1 MRFQTKHLFIAITL
15 ASFWFHGFVIGQEY
29 YKQEGTALLVKVIRQ
44 RDQAQR
50 ELGGL
55 KTMQALGLPR

>member
-1 MRFQTKHLFIAITL
+1 MTHPEVKIEVRCRRLHYWAAVILNWLHCYKLAYKFTKA
-15 ASFWFHGFVIGQEY
+15 
-29 YKQEGTALLVKVIRQ
+29 KVIRQ